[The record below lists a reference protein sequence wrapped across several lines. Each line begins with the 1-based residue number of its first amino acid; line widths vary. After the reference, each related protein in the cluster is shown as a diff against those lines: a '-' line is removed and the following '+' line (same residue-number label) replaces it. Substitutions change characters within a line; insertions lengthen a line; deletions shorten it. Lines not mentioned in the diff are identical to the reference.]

1 MFLVFSHGI
10 SLSLR
15 QLKRILKAKGLGQ
28 IRNARLFKLWKNTS
42 EEAVVTS
49 STTTGLLLAKKT
61 FGSY

>member
-15 QLKRILKAKGLGQ
+15 QLKRILKAKGLVQ

-49 STTTGLLLAKKT
+49 NTGK
-61 FGSY
+61 